1 MPLSSLH
8 ENNLQGAVTKQPF
21 FATYRHDASKQYFI
35 IHSQNTFTKMK
46 KAIFLIVAALM
57 LCGRINAQEMALTS
71 TTQNEITQLS
81 ILETPMPISDFSTHY
96 QFGEQQYASP
106 RTGWGIA
113 CIISGGLT
121 MVSGLT
127 VWLGGDTFNKVTTSV
142 PSGFEPDPDFQQA
155 AGTVSKGIKTA
166 GIIGTVI
173 GAGLVATGIVLVSG
187 DKGSGSR
194 RHKHRRYS
202 ENLLA
207 PEPYAGEWTLS
218 LNAGPTCGG
227 LSLNF

>member
-1 MPLSSLH
+1 
-8 ENNLQGAVTKQPF
+8 
-21 FATYRHDASKQYFI
+21 
-35 IHSQNTFTKMK
+35 MK
-46 KAIFLIVAALM
+46 KAIFLIAAAL
-57 LCGRINAQEMALTS
+57 LFCGKVHAQELAFVS
-71 TTQNEITQLS
+71 TTQNEISQLL

-127 VWLGGDTFNKVTTSV
+127 VWLGGNTFGNVASTM

-187 DKGSGSR
+187 DKGSGSH

-207 PEPYAGEWTLS
+207 PDPCAGEWTLCF
-218 LNAGPTCGG
+218 NAGPTYGG